1 MSSRRVVSARGGS
14 AEPRFMDNG
23 VDALNKASAIRGN
36 DCTTLAETSL
46 PRHDGVRKIDHV
58 AMAAHDADASSQW
71 FEEVLGLQRIHDEVV
86 HEVGVRLLWLAPRDA
101 TAGAGAGEAS
111 FQIVQP
117 LGPGA
122 IADFL
127 AQKGEG
133 LHHVCFA
140 VDNAQDFLRSRGQV
154 GGIFTGG
161 YGLPCAFLK
170 ATPEGIAVEIVQREH
185 PAS

>member
-1 MSSRRVVSARGGS
+1 MSSRRVVGAGGGS
-14 AEPRFMDNG
+14 VEPGIMDDG
-23 VDALNKASAIRGN
+23 VDALNTVSAIGGIGSA
-36 DCTTLAETSL
+36 TLAETSG

-58 AMAAHDADASSQW
+58 AMAAHDADESSQW

-86 HEVGVRLLWLAPRDA
+86 EDVGVRLLWLAPRDA
-101 TAGAGAGEAS
+101 MAEAGEAG

-140 VDNAQDFLRSRGQV
+140 VDNAEDFLRSRGQV

-161 YGLPCAFLK
+161 YGLSCAFLK
-170 ATPEGIAVEIVQREH
+170 AAPEGIAVEIVQWEH

>member
-1 MSSRRVVSARGGS
+1 MSSRRVVSAGGVS
-14 AEPRFMDNG
+14 AEPGILDHG
-23 VDALNKASAIRGN
+23 VHALNTVSAIG
-36 DCTTLAETSL
+36 DIDPTTLAQSSR
-46 PRHDGVRKIDHV
+46 PRHCGVRKIDHV

-86 HEVGVRLLWLAPRDA
+86 EDVGVRLLWLAPRNA
-101 TAGAGAGEAS
+101 MAEAGEAG

-127 AQKGEG
+127 AQRGEG

-140 VDNAQDFLRSRGQV
+140 VDNAEDFLRSRGQV

-170 ATPEGIAVEIVQREH
+170 AAPDGIAVEIVQREH

>member
-1 MSSRRVVSARGGS
+1 MSSRRVVSVPGGGIDS
-14 AEPRFMDNG
+14 
-23 VDALNKASAIRGN
+23 
-36 DCTTLAETSL
+36 TTLVETSL

-58 AMAAHDADASSQW
+58 AIAAHDADASSRW

-86 HEVGVRLLWLAPRDA
+86 HDVGVRLLWLAPQDA
-101 TAGAGAGEAS
+101 TAGETS

-117 LGPGA
+117 LGPGR

-140 VDNAQDFLRSRGQV
+140 VDNAEEFLTSRGQA

-170 ATPEGIAVEIVQREH
+170 ATPDGIAVEIVQCEH
-185 PAS
+185 PAT

>member
-1 MSSRRVVSARGGS
+1 MSTRRPASVPGS
-14 AEPRFMDNG
+14 SIEPEITDVG
-23 VDALNKASAIRGN
+23 ADALNQAASGAGGTDSAPSSESRP
-36 DCTTLAETSL
+36 ASH
-46 PRHDGVRKIDHV
+46 HDSVRKIDHIAIV
-58 AMAAHDADASSQW
+58 AHDADASSQW
-71 FEEVLGLQRIHDEVV
+71 FQETLGLQRVHDEVV
-86 HEVGVRLLWLAPRDA
+86 QDVGARLLWLAPDNA
-101 TAGAGAGEAS
+101 AAGETR

-117 LGPGA
+117 LDSEA
-122 IADFL
+122 IADYL

-140 VDNAQDFLRSRGQV
+140 VDNAEEFLASRGQT

-170 ATPEGIAVEIVQREH
+170 ATPKGIAVEIVQQER

>member
-1 MSSRRVVSARGGS
+1 MSIHRVVSARGSGLVPGIVDDGS
-14 AEPRFMDNG
+14 
-23 VDALNKASAIRGN
+23 DALNKAASATGDI
-36 DCTTLAETSL
+36 DSTPVAETSR
-46 PRHDGVRKIDHV
+46 RHDGVRNIDHV

-71 FEEVLGLQRIHDEVV
+71 FEETLGLQRIHDEVV
-86 HEVGVRLLWLAPRDA
+86 PDVGVRLLWLAPRDA
-101 TAGAGAGEAS
+101 TAREAG

-127 AQKGEG
+127 AQNGEG

-140 VDNAQDFLRSRGQV
+140 VDNAENFLSSRGQN

-161 YGLPCAFLK
+161 HGLPCAFLK
-170 ATPEGIAVEIVQREH
+170 AAPEGLAIEIIQLEH

>member
-1 MSSRRVVSARGGS
+1 MSSRRVVSAWGGS
-14 AEPRFMDNG
+14 VEPGIMNDG
-23 VDALNKASAIRGN
+23 GDALNKVSATGGSESPF
-36 DCTTLAETSL
+36 LADTSR
-46 PRHDGVRKIDHV
+46 PRHEGVRKIDHV

-86 HEVGVRLLWLAPRDA
+86 EDVGVRLLWLAPRNA
-101 TAGAGAGEAS
+101 MAEAGEAS
-111 FQIVQP
+111 LQIVQP

-122 IADFL
+122 VADFL

-140 VDNAQDFLRSRGQV
+140 VDNAEDFLKSRGQV

-170 ATPEGIAVEIVQREH
+170 AAPDGIAVEIVQREH